1 MRKRLRR
8 ARYPD
13 GVPLAPAEC
22 RRRSRAALERR
33 VLCAVFLG
41 DGLTT
46 IARRPHMP
54 RAATLDRWIARD
66 AAFRNRYRKAR
77 EDSRYVLAGD
87 MLALAR
93 EAWANARTTRQRMG
107 ALRMRLDLLKWWA
120 KTFAE
125 TPGKSGAANG
135 RPTPEEGETIV
146 RLLNEA
152 LEKSRAE
159 ADTTTGDAAENAPF
173 PASRED
179 APSAFL
185 APEERRCEDD
195 VRPPAAAPP
204 CPTDA
209 PAPER
214 PAGQPKQTPPQEP
227 EPLFDRLGFPIRRD
241 PPGTWMVRFDVD
253 VPRPRDAGMS
263 TYDPLR

>member
-13 GVPLAPAEC
+13 GVPLAPADC
-22 RRRSRAALERR
+22 RRRSRAALETR

-54 RAATLDRWIARD
+54 RWATLNRWIARD
-66 AAFRNRYRKAR
+66 ATFRNHYRKAR
-77 EDSRYVLAGD
+77 EDSRYVLADD

-93 EAWANARTTRQRMG
+93 EAWANARTARQRMA
-107 ALRMRLDLLKWWA
+107 ALRMQLDHLKWWA
-120 KTFAE
+120 KTFGE
-125 TPGKSGAANG
+125 TPSKSGAANG
-135 RPTPEEGETIV
+135 RPTPEEMETIV
-146 RLLNEA
+146 RMLNEA
-152 LEKSRAE
+152 LEKSRAK
-159 ADTTTGDAAENAPF
+159 ADSTTGDAAEGAPF
-173 PASRED
+173 PAS
-179 APSAFL
+179 SAEASSPFP
-185 APEERRCEDD
+185 APEEIRCEDD
-195 VRPPAAAPP
+195 VRPPASTPP

-209 PAPER
+209 PAPKC

-227 EPLFDRLGFPIRRD
+227 EPQFDRLGLPIHRD
-241 PPGTWMVRFDVD
+241 PPGTWTVRLDVD
-253 VPRPRDAGMS
+253 VPRRRDAGMS